1 MLLCHQHLRDN
12 FRKVSELKAVDLRP
26 LGPSGRLV
34 CSRLERSFF
43 VHYHGKMIDQEEEEA
58 SSIREYP
65 VDQFVLKVEED
76 RRGFVSLCLERGFF
90 VVGLASYF
98 LRKKKEKPILAYI
111 RPADPLLP
119 QERAGPPPRAPL
131 RMPAAIRA
139 RRRRRRRRRRH

>member
-43 VHYHGKMIDQEEEEA
+43 VHYDGQMIDQEEEEA

-90 VVGLASYF
+90 VVGWASYF
-98 LRKKKEKPILAYI
+98 F
-111 RPADPLLP
+111 
-119 QERAGPPPRAPL
+119 AGKH
-131 RMPAAIRA
+131 
-139 RRRRRRRRRRH
+139 RRSQS